1 MYDASKAVLKNP
13 AHVQVSNTVRFD
25 CTVQRMNIKTEYAA
39 QSLNKEMGQYIT
51 INIAPLYQLS
61 FARNA
66 GNCLAEVLESV
77 FSPFFEKRLCICG
90 LGNPDSMCD
99 SVGPAAMKL
108 FPAMFL
114 EEVDTCHEGRFSKV
128 ATFVPNVT
136 ERTNMAVADVVAGLV
151 SATQADCLVLV
162 DAIATQNRQ
171 HLCDNIQISTAG
183 GAARYVGGTSI
194 DWDRVGVPTVHIG
207 VPTMLQDKR
216 ATPNAD
222 GLLTTYRIQEVV
234 STAAAIIAYALIK
247 VSYPS
252 LSEQNCIEAV
262 QLRQAVF

>member
-1 MYDASKAVLKNP
+1 MYDASKTVLKNP
-13 AHVQVSNTVRFD
+13 AHVEVSNTTRFD
-25 CTVQRMNIKTEYAA
+25 CTVQRMNIKTDYAA
-39 QSLNKEMGQYIT
+39 QNLKKEIGQYIT
-51 INIAPLYQLS
+51 IHTAPLYQLP
-61 FARNA
+61 FARNT
-66 GNCLAEVLESV
+66 GNCLAEELESV

-90 LGNPDSMCD
+90 LGSPDSICD
-99 SVGPAAMKL
+99 SIGPAAIKL

-114 EEVDTCHEGRFSKV
+114 EEVDTCKEGRFSKL

-136 ERTNMAVADVVAGLV
+136 NSTNLAVADVVAGMV
-151 SATQADCLVLV
+151 YATEADCLVLI

-183 GAARYVGGTSI
+183 GAAQYVGGTSV

-262 QLRQAVF
+262 QLRQVVF